1 MPTIIQALLNGPDS
15 WGVTDEEQ
23 TLKYAVDDLGLP
35 GDKALFRGISIN
47 APSAVV
53 FRWLCQLRAAPYS
66 YDLLDNFGRQSPR
79 ELTPG
84 LDDLAAGQTFM
95 FIFNLERFETNKS
108 ITLRVKPFI
117 SLGGRMGD
125 TALSYDIVDAGAGSV
140 RLLVKIVIKYAWGPL
155 SWPTR
160 LALPPGDLVMMRKQ
174 LFTIKELAERQASM
188 LSQIV

>member
-1 MPTIIQALLNGPDS
+1 MPTVIQALLNGPDS

-23 TLKYAVDDLGLP
+23 TLKYAVDDLGLE
-35 GDKALFRGISIN
+35 GDKSLFRGITIN

-84 LDDLAAGQTFM
+84 LENLSPGQTFM
-95 FIFNLERFETNKS
+95 FIFNLERFETGKS
-108 ITLRVKPFI
+108 ISLRLNSFI

-125 TALSYDIVDAGAGSV
+125 TALSYDIIDTGAESV

-155 SWPTR
+155 GWPTR

-174 LFTIKELAERQASM
+174 LFTIKELAERQAGTQ
-188 LSQIV
+188 SQTT